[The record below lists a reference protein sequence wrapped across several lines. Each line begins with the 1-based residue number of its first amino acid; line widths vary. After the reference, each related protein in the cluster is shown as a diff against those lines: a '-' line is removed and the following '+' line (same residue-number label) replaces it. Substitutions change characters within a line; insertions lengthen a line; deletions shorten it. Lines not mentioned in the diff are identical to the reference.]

1 MTETQTTTATV
12 SSATESNTADAREP
26 IEATVERT
34 VASVVRIGRLWAVYG
49 LEAGRASLQ
58 ATGET
63 LKATSEILRDLSKRI
78 DDHAA
83 DRRESDAVTR

>member
-1 MTETQTTTATV
+1 MTETQTTPATD
-12 SSATESNTADAREP
+12 SSTTDTREP

-83 DRRESDAVTR
+83 DRRESDAVSR

>member
-1 MTETQTTTATV
+1 MTETQTTTT
-12 SSATESNTADAREP
+12 TESTTTAENAREP
-26 IEATVERT
+26 IDATVERT

-83 DRRESDAVTR
+83 DRRESDAVSR